1 MLGDGSEAGE
11 GGGGVRWG
19 SPGTYGT
26 PGSGGVAEYLHHKVS
41 LKDGKNDKNFLQ
53 FFLENFM

>member
-1 MLGDGSEAGE
+1 MQGDGSEAGE

-26 PGSGGVAEYLHHKVS
+26 PGSGGAAEYLHHKVG
-41 LKDGKNDKNFLQ
+41 LKHEKNDKKIFT
-53 FFLENFM
+53 FFWENFM